1 MFLNESLIVR
11 VCPRSHPSPTHSA
24 TVVLTQLG
32 GTPSVSSDM
41 AAPDC
46 KLMVWSDP
54 PRAFVKIVGRGTMH
68 AAPDFEALLKRLETQ
83 GHASIVF
90 ELSSCV
96 LMDST
101 FVGKLVHFAL
111 RRAERTP
118 ASQGCLVLV
127 NPGEHITTLL
137 DTMYVLE
144 MFEVLQD
151 ATISAPNAGVES
163 LDCQGHS
170 REELNRCCLEAHRV
184 LAALDPSN
192 AAKFQDV
199 IRFLETQPVR

>member
-1 MFLNESLIVR
+1 
-11 VCPRSHPSPTHSA
+11 
-24 TVVLTQLG
+24 
-32 GTPSVSSDM
+32 M

-54 PRAFVKIVGRGTMH
+54 PRAFVKIVGPGTLQ

-83 GHASIVF
+83 GHASVVF

-111 RRAERTP
+111 RRAETTP
-118 ASQGCLVLV
+118 PSEGCLVLV
-127 NPGEHITTLL
+127 NPGEHIITLL
-137 DTMYVLE
+137 DTMFVLE
-144 MFEVLQD
+144 LFKVLQD
-151 ATISAPNAGVES
+151 EELATPDAAAES
-163 LDCQGHS
+163 VDCQAHS

-199 IRFLETQPVR
+199 IRYLETQPVG